1 MIIGRTQMFALVVT
15 FAFAGASWS
24 NGKNFF
30 GDWEVVGDPE
40 YVIFGNVKD
49 SGGQYLED
57 ASVTIRVTEPVLILR
72 TATDVVGHYR
82 TLDVGRA
89 IVGLDYEVDPSR
101 IEVNAEYPGY
111 HVVSR
116 TYRGRHDQRRGMVEI
131 DFIMAKDAR

>member
-1 MIIGRTQMFALVVT
+1 MRAPWAKTCAWMVT
-15 FAFAGASWS
+15 IAFAGAAWS

-30 GDWEVVGDPE
+30 QDWEVVGNPE

-49 SGGQYLED
+49 NEGQYLGD
-57 ASVTIRVTEPVLILR
+57 ASVTVRVTEPVLIFR
-72 TATDVVGHYR
+72 SPTDVLGHYR

-89 IVGLDYEVDPSR
+89 IVSLDYEVDPSR

-111 HVVSR
+111 HVISR
-116 TYRGRHDQRRGMVEI
+116 TYRGKHDQKRGMVEI

>member
-1 MIIGRTQMFALVVT
+1 MVRRVKTFAVVAT
-15 FAFAGASWS
+15 IAFAGAAWP

-30 GDWEVVGDPE
+30 GDWEVLGDPE

-49 SGGQYLED
+49 RDGQYLED
-57 ASVTIRVTEPVLILR
+57 ASVTVRVTEPVLILR

-89 IVGLDYEVDPSR
+89 IVSLDYDVDPSR

-116 TYRGRHDQRRGMVEI
+116 TYRGKHDQKRGMVEI
-131 DFIMAKDAR
+131 DFIMAKDPS